1 MVYKLWFLKAM
12 RALNVLIRFL
22 SLVCKEQLRTEKTA
36 VQILSVYFLEFYSKI
51 KYTQRAKNIMNS
63 HADHHYQ
70 HFSRSVFFLLFN

>member
-1 MVYKLWFLKAM
+1 M
-12 RALNVLIRFL
+12 
-22 SLVCKEQLRTEKTA
+22 VCKEQLRTEKTV

-70 HFSRSVFFLLFN
+70 HFSRSVFFLLFNWKHSDPNPGTLNKSVNWK